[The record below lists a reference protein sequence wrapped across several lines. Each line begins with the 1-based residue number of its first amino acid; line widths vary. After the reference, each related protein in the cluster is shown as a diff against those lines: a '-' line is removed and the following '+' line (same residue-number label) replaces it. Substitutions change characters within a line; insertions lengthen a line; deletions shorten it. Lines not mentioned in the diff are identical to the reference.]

1 MSTWDFVRGGY
12 EVVLGGW
19 MTVGGLSWAANPR
32 RAADSSLLPRHL
44 ASRWHLDVTWW
55 RLAGLVIFG
64 TGLTML
70 GFGLDHLGVGL
81 YRLLML
87 MGIPIT
93 IVGWVA
99 LLWRPIRHG
108 ADANK

>member
-1 MSTWDFVRGGY
+1 MGSEPQKSCRRESASPPPCL
-12 EVVLGGW
+12 EV
-19 MTVGGLSWAANPR
+19 A
-32 RAADSSLLPRHL
+32 
-44 ASRWHLDVTWW
+44 LDMTWW

-64 TGLTML
+64 TGLTIL

-81 YRLLML
+81 HRLLML

-99 LLWRPIRHG
+99 LLWRPIRSSVAGRGVSSG
-108 ADANK
+108 AL